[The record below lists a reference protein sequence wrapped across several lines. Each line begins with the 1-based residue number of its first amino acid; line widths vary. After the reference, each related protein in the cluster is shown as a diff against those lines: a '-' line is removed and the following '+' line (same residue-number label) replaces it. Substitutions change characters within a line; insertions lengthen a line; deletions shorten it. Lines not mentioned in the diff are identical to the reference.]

1 MQHEGDEMKVASY
14 PQSSRL
20 LVAKGSRGNSFSMRG
35 QNASNQQV
43 SLGSRSGEVISL
55 GLLGVF
61 MEASD
66 IQRS

>member
-35 QNASNQQV
+35 HDASN
-43 SLGSRSGEVISL
+43 
-55 GLLGVF
+55 
-61 MEASD
+61 
-66 IQRS
+66 